1 MLRTVGAASHLLI
14 QPIHHVLHHV
24 ELQQPGVR
32 EHLVLADQW
41 RGTPDLAADAPSEI
55 LRTAFERAHATA
67 NLRHRMA
74 RGGVRGRV
82 PQRVHDVIH
91 HAFACLHAHVLL
103 RRIIQR
109 VHFQFGE
116 QTLEI
121 VLLPVQRLDLQP
133 LQSLGVGFPDA
144 LLQSRDALRIRL
156 DDHEHRAAVL
166 IVDSPRQ
173 LLDGLA

>member
-1 MLRTVGAASHLLI
+1 M
-14 QPIHHVLHHV
+14 
-24 ELQQPGVR
+24 
-32 EHLVLADQW
+32 
-41 RGTPDLAADAPSEI
+41 
-55 LRTAFERAHATA
+55 
-67 NLRHRMA
+67 
-74 RGGVRGRV
+74 

-133 LQSLGVGFPDA
+133 LQSLGG
-144 LLQSRDALRIRL
+144 S
-156 DDHEHRAAVL
+156 
-166 IVDSPRQ
+166 DSPTRCFNLVMRFVYDSMTMSTARQ
-173 LLDGLA
+173 FSSSTRPVSSSTVLRRISMVISVISGAMRSRFRSEQRQHEIRQ